1 MKKPNK
7 TGHEQV
13 HAREISELHR
23 GACQSGLRCK
33 NWERTENFGRSRI
46 WLAIGKRFMVTNQ
59 AHPRCGQVH
68 GIVLYHALPKV
79 FSSAQP
85 YVQTPTLPPLA
96 PNASHHL
103 PSLPA
108 VNPL

>member
-1 MKKPNK
+1 MALWSGCCEVAAHSASFPKGMKKPNK

-33 NWERTENFGRSRI
+33 NWERTENFVRSRI

-59 AHPRCGQVH
+59 AHHRCVKILSIIH
-68 GIVLYHALPKV
+68 FHALP
-79 FSSAQP
+79 
-85 YVQTPTLPPLA
+85 T
-96 PNASHHL
+96 
-103 PSLPA
+103 SLYY
-108 VNPL
+108 